1 MNKATLALAC
11 ALATT
16 TTAMPAF
23 AASAKF
29 AAHATDTQL
38 LSTNADS
45 NTNNVGAPE
54 ESSILNATIR
64 TANKKDLL
72 IGVSLEV
79 GLYTETNVK
88 GKNGSQEVAG
98 AEGGIKVTVLVDGQ
112 PAAPGQV
119 TFAQRFQQLSA
130 TLGGVIESC
139 QVTSTDEDGDGV
151 YDGSIIVERD
161 CVVSDEEIGLILS
174 TTAAHHFNFI
184 LADLAPGDHQVSV
197 VAKALSSADVT
208 NGTYTSYD
216 PVTGDAIE
224 VTTTNNEASA
234 YAVVGKGSLSVQ
246 EVQAVHIKH
255 DNNTDTVLE
264 LY

>member
-1 MNKATLALAC
+1 MKRTSLAIAC
-11 ALATT
+11 ALATSI
-16 TTAMPAF
+16 TAVPAY

-29 AAHATDTQL
+29 AAHATDTLL
-38 LSTNADS
+38 LSTSADS
-45 NTNNVGAPE
+45 KTNVAQAPE
-54 ESSILNATIR
+54 EASILSATVR
-64 TANKKDLL
+64 TPNKKDLL
-72 IGVSLEV
+72 IGVSLEI

-98 AEGGIKVTVLVDGQ
+98 AEGGVKVTVLVDGQ

-139 QVTSTDEDGDGV
+139 EVTSTDEDGDGV
-151 YDGSIIVERD
+151 YEGTVVVERD

-184 LADLAPGDHQVSV
+184 LPDLAPGDHQVSV
-197 VAKALSSADVT
+197 VAQALSSTDII

-216 PVTGDAIE
+216 PVTGEATE
-224 VTTTNNEASA
+224 VTTTSNEASA

-246 EVQAVHIKH
+246 EVQAVNLK
-255 DNNTDTVLE
+255 DSNNTNTVLE